1 MTDTE
6 QEEEPVSQ
14 PEQEPAAA
22 EEEQDKIKPVIYI
35 GLVLLALFSLGE
47 FEMVCVHNLTDN
59 LYRYGLIWSLYD
71 FLIISL
77 YY

>member
-59 LYRYGLIWSLYD
+59 FYRYGLI
-71 FLIISL
+71 
-77 YY
+77 

>member
-47 FEMVCVHNLTDN
+47 FEMVCCACTT
-59 LYRYGLIWSLYD
+59 
-71 FLIISL
+71 
-77 YY
+77 